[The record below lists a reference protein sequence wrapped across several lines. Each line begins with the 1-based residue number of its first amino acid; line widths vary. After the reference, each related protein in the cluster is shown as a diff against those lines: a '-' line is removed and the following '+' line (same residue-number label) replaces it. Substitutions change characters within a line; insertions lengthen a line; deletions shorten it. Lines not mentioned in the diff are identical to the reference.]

1 MPSTTQG
8 DQSTPMTDPVS
19 EREVEFTAIRAQGPG
34 GQNVNKTSNA
44 VQLRFTVASSTLS
57 EAVKLRLLAM
67 ADQRIT
73 KDGVIVIKAQGSRSL
88 EANKAEALV
97 RLQEMVAQASVVAKT
112 RRPTRPT
119 LGSKQRRLTGKA
131 VRSVIK
137 AGRGRVEE

>member
-1 MPSTTQG
+1 MTQWV
-8 DQSTPMTDPVS
+8 Q
-19 EREVEFTAIRAQGPG
+19 ENEVEFTAIRAQGPG

-57 EAVKLRLLAM
+57 DAVKARLLAM

-88 EANKAEALV
+88 EANKAEALA

-112 RRPTRPT
+112 RKPTRPT
-119 LGSKQRRLTGKA
+119 FGSKQRRLTGKA
-131 VRSVIK
+131 VRSDIK
-137 AGRGRVEE
+137 AGRGRVVE

>member
-1 MPSTTQG
+1 MTQWV
-8 DQSTPMTDPVS
+8 Q
-19 EREVEFTAIRAQGPG
+19 ENEVEFTAIRAQGPG

-57 EAVKLRLLAM
+57 DAVKARLLAM

-88 EANKAEALV
+88 EANKVEALA

-119 LGSKQRRLTGKA
+119 FGSKQRRLTGKA
-131 VRSVIK
+131 VRSDIK
-137 AGRGRVEE
+137 AGRGRVVE

>member
-1 MPSTTQG
+1 MTQWV
-8 DQSTPMTDPVS
+8 Q
-19 EREVEFTAIRAQGPG
+19 ENEVEFTAIRAQGPG

-57 EAVKLRLLAM
+57 DAVKVRLLAM

-88 EANKAEALV
+88 EANKAEALA

-119 LGSKQRRLTGKA
+119 FGSKQRRLTGKA
-131 VRSVIK
+131 VRSDIK
-137 AGRGRVEE
+137 AGRGRVVE

>member
-1 MPSTTQG
+1 MTQWV
-8 DQSTPMTDPVS
+8 Q
-19 EREVEFTAIRAQGPG
+19 ENEVEFTAIRAQGPG

-57 EAVKLRLLAM
+57 DAVKARLLAM

-88 EANKAEALV
+88 EANKVEALA

-119 LGSKQRRLTGKA
+119 FGSKQRRLTGKA
-131 VRSVIK
+131 VRSDIK
-137 AGRGRVEE
+137 VGRGRVVE